1 MYGLKTDWPDEVPP
15 RYYTLPDYEGA
26 LPRWCP
32 GCGDHAVLTAVQRLC
47 RDEQLAPEKTV
58 FVSGIG
64 CSSRFPHYLNAY
76 GFHGL
81 HGRALPVACGI
92 RSRRPDLHIFV
103 ATGDGDCCSIGAGHW
118 VHAIHYNMKMVV
130 MLLDNNVYGLTKNQ
144 TSPTSIKG
152 RTTNT
157 HPRGAW
163 LDPIDPIQTT
173 LGITNA
179 SFVAQTVDWSPPH
192 VLATLQAA
200 HRHPG
205 LAFVRIL
212 QRCPH
217 YPTPG
222 FEALQSDP
230 TKLLLLTHPD
240 GIVVDDAVKRMFKN
254 EQEHDPAAI
263 DAARVLADRS
273 DVVPIGLFYR
283 NESANRYDLQSTEGL
298 ATSRRDKIEALEAE
312 LSRYEI

>member
-1 MYGLKTDWPDEVPP
+1 MYGLKRDWPEDLPP
-15 RYYTLPDYEGA
+15 RYFTLHDYEGA
-26 LPRWCP
+26 MPRWCP

-47 RDEQLAPEKTV
+47 RDEQLSPEKTV

-64 CSSRFPHYLNAY
+64 CSSRFPHYMKAY

-92 RSRRPDLHIFV
+92 RARRPDLHIFV

-144 TSPTSIKG
+144 TSPTSLKG
-152 RTTNT
+152 RRTNT

-173 LGITNA
+173 LGLTNA
-179 SFVAQTVDWSPPH
+179 SFVAQTVDWSPIH
-192 VLATLQAA
+192 VLATLKAA
-200 HRHPG
+200 HAHPG

-217 YPTPG
+217 YPTPA
-222 FEALQSDP
+222 FETLQSDP
-230 TKLLLLTHPD
+230 TQLLLLTHPN
-240 GIVVDDAVKRMFKN
+240 GIEVDDAVKRMFKN
-254 EQEHDPAAI
+254 QQDHDPA
-263 DAARVLADRS
+263 DMNGARELAGRE

-283 NESANRYDLQSTEGL
+283 NESVNRYDEFSAEGL
-298 ATSRRDKIEALEAE
+298 ATSRRDKIAALEAE